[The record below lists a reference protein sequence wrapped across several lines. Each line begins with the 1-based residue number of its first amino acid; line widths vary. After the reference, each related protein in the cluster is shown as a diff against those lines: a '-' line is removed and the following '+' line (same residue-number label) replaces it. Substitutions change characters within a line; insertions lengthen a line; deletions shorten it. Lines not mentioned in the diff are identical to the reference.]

1 MIAQESP
8 NTQDHSE
15 SLAKIEN
22 LEQGIIQHVKTSG
35 IRKPR
40 ELQLID
46 EIMDL
51 RRERRKLFSTLVQQL
66 RVTEGLNAELGS
78 QLTVVKEK
86 YTTET
91 SSLQSQLSALLA
103 QKQGEQERFE
113 EKLCRELEIQEEK
126 SKFMEKINIDKV
138 KKRCEEH
145 INVLEAKL
153 NEVISMKAKSDQKE
167 ARTIATELLSK
178 AKAELEKRASD
189 KITEYKKS
197 IIAISAREKEL
208 EGSVARYKQLVS
220 TYEEETSILKRK
232 VATFDAEN
240 AARKMRERDLELSN
254 RSLQEKVVFLSQLEQ
269 KLTETRTAHELE
281 KESLLAQQKEEH
293 SKHLAQVDERI
304 RKVLAAKDAELQ
316 TLKETLKSRERK
328 LKASEDAMAQ
338 INREIVSIK
347 SR

>member
-1 MIAQESP
+1 MIAQEPP

-15 SLAKIEN
+15 SLVKIEN

-66 RVTEGLNAELGS
+66 RVSEGLNAELGS
-78 QLTVVKEK
+78 QLTAVKEK

-103 QKQGEQERFE
+103 QKQGEQERYE
-113 EKLCRELEIQEEK
+113 EKLRRELEIQEEK

-153 NEVISMKAKSDQKE
+153 NEVISMKVKSDQKE

-189 KITEYKKS
+189 KI
-197 IIAISAREKEL
+197 
-208 EGSVARYKQLVS
+208 
-220 TYEEETSILKRK
+220 
-232 VATFDAEN
+232 AE
-240 AARKMRERDLELSN
+240 
-254 RSLQEKVVFLSQLEQ
+254 
-269 KLTETRTAHELE
+269 
-281 KESLLAQQKEEH
+281 
-293 SKHLAQVDERI
+293 
-304 RKVLAAKDAELQ
+304 
-316 TLKETLKSRERK
+316 
-328 LKASEDAMAQ
+328 
-338 INREIVSIK
+338 
-347 SR
+347 